1 MASQR
6 GVLQLLDA
14 LDKKGGKTPAFPACP
29 MPTGFLEDLATRFEH
44 EGLEDMLGPPGMSC
58 LYLPR
63 CDAQDAQGS
72 RSKRGRLMEASAAW
86 EHPPNEACVST
97 GDPYDLILSMISCD

>member
-44 EGLEDMLGPPGMSC
+44 EGLEDMLGPPGMSH
-58 LYLPR
+58 LYLPG

-72 RSKRGRLMEASAAW
+72 RSRREKLSGAASPTVGW
-86 EHPPNEACVST
+86 EHSSDEAYT
-97 GDPYDLILSMISCD
+97 GGPHDLILRD